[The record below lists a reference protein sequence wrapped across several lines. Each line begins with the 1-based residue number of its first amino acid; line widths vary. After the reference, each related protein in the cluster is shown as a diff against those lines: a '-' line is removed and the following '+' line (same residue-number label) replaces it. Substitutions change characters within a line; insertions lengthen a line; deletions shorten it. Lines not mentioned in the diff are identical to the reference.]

1 MVCFY
6 KSGVFSYI
14 NNMKILI
21 RIITLCFLIILTGCN
36 SEQKIDLVGRWIS
49 NSQNYVFNEDG
60 TFVLTSR
67 NGRRV
72 GDYQIFETQ
81 GMIMLA
87 STKNNVLNRIYS
99 HFTLSTD
106 GSQLALD
113 RSFYGTVV
121 MSRAR

>member
-1 MVCFY
+1 
-6 KSGVFSYI
+6 
-14 NNMKILI
+14 MKILI
-21 RIITLCFLIILTGCN
+21 RIITFCFLIILTGCN